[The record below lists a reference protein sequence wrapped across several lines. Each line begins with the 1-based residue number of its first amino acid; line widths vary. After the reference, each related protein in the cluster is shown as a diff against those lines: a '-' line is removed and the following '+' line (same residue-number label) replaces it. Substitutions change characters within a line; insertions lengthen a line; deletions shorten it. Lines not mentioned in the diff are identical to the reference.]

1 MFLLRDIPDAACLGK
16 LTKRYPDLDHGSVI
30 AIMSF
35 LRTAGDLID
44 AFERFLAQHGLSQGR
59 FAILAFLNREPEVP
73 VNQTHLADACGVTKA
88 TITGLIDGLE
98 RDLLVERLPD
108 PDDRRAS
115 LVRLTKNGC
124 EFLDALLPHHFK
136 RTAEV
141 FADFTAEDRQALIEM
156 MAKIR
161 AGMDHVADLEKAGTL
176 CNAPHLC
183 CRRPAT
189 PAA

>member
-1 MFLLRDIPDAACLGK
+1 MFLLREIPDSDCLRK
-16 LTKRYPDLDHGSVI
+16 LTERYPDLDHGSVI
-30 AIMSF
+30 AIMTF
-35 LRTAGDLID
+35 LRTADDLVD

-59 FAILAFLNREPEVP
+59 FAILAFLNREPNVA

-108 PDDRRAS
+108 PADRRAS
-115 LVRLTKNGC
+115 LVRLTKSGC

-141 FADFTAEDRQALIEM
+141 FAGFSAEDRQALIQM

-161 AGMDHVADLEKAGTL
+161 AGMQHVAELEKAGTL

-183 CRRPAT
+183 CRRPV
-189 PAA
+189 PPPS